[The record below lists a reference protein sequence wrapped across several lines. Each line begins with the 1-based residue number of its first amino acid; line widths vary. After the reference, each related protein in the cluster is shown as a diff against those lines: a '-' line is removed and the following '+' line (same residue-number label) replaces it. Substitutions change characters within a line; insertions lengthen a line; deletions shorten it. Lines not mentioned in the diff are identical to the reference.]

1 MNPRTRRTR
10 RLGAGM
16 AGVVLLLT
24 VPFLAATSC
33 QNATAPQTSAQLA
46 ATAAQQAALVPPA
59 QANVAAAQASNN
71 AAATAAAQATLTQLL
86 ALQTDNANLKQQ
98 LAAATTTNPAVPA
111 IQTGVAAI
119 PGWGTIAAGLLG
131 LGIVG
136 IQQLKVNKVSASAA
150 TNQQSTDALA
160 AVVQQAQN
168 HPNPAVASA
177 MTAAVSDANLPTA
190 AKLAIQAQA
199 TT

>member
-1 MNPRTRRTR
+1 MAEEKSAPKKEKPAKPAAD
-10 RLGAGM
+10 GAP
-16 AGVVLLLT
+16 AADAA
-24 VPFLAATSC
+24 AAT
-33 QNATAPQTSAQLA
+33 
-46 ATAAQQAALVPPA
+46 PA
-59 QANVAAAQASNN
+59 EKKAKGLK
-71 AAATAAAQATLTQLL
+71 ATAAAQATLTQLL